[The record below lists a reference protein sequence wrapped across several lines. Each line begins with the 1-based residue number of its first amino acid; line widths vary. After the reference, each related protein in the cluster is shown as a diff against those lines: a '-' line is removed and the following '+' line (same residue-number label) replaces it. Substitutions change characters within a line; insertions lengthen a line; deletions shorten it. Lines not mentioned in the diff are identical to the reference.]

1 MLHLLALQRSTGLRS
16 QFGQFLAQF
25 GSVNGSLRLRLRL
38 GLGLGLGLGQEAGTV
53 LLVHEPMKP
62 LAFAIAILHRLALGA
77 LLVRFLGAAGAAVVA
92 LVLKISFPD

>member
-16 QFGQFLAQF
+16 QFGQFLAQL
-25 GSVNGSLRLRLRL
+25 GRVNGSLRLRLR
-38 GLGLGLGLGQEAGTV
+38 LGLGLGLGQEAGTV

>member
-38 GLGLGLGLGQEAGTV
+38 GLGLGLGQEAGTV
-53 LLVHEPMKP
+53 LLVHEPMQP
-62 LAFAIAILHRLALGA
+62 LALAIAILHRLALGA

>member
-1 MLHLLALQRSTGLRS
+1 
-16 QFGQFLAQF
+16 
-25 GSVNGSLRLRLRL
+25 
-38 GLGLGLGLGQEAGTV
+38 
-53 LLVHEPMKP
+53 MKP